1 MLQSAPERF
10 VGVSNTL
17 NALEVRT
24 AVTLASV
31 YVLRMMGLFMVM
43 PVLAVAAM
51 DYPDYSPML
60 VGIAIGGYGLTQA
73 ALQIPM
79 GMLSDKWGRKP
90 VILLGLTVFA
100 LGSLVAA
107 SADSLTMMVVGRILQ
122 GAGAIAGAIMA
133 LATDVSRESQ
143 RAKVMAIIGIA
154 IGFSFYLAVII
165 GPLIAQ
171 KWGMAGIFFITGVLA
186 VVCMP
191 LIKWVVPEV
200 PKSAGSADTLP
211 QPNQVWRL
219 FTSPQLWRLNLS
231 VMFLH
236 LMITL
241 LFVQLPVTLT
251 HFNLSLDN
259 HWEVY
264 LPVLLCSVFLLIL
277 IMGRTRGAT
286 PRIMVL
292 LAIVLMGACFA
303 VLSAGVT
310 NWWLMMTAVVLFF
323 TGFNFLEASFP
334 ALVSSIA
341 PAGEKGTA
349 MGIYASFQFFGAF
362 LGGVISGALGESLS
376 ASGAYAAG
384 VILALVWLVFAF
396 GLKSREKLR
405 RVVMQTPLLQDQMQ
419 ALVTRM
425 QAVSGVVECTGDP
438 ENGALYM
445 KVNADFDEYQAQHCI
460 EQEC

>member
-1 MLQSAPERF
+1 MLQSAPKRI

-24 AVTLASV
+24 AITLASV

-90 VILLGLTVFA
+90 VIIMGLAVFA
-100 LGSLVAA
+100 LGSLIAA
-107 SADSLTMMVVGRILQ
+107 SADSLVLMVVGRIMQ

-171 KWGMAGIFFITGVLA
+171 QWGMPGIFFMTGLLA
-186 VVCMP
+186 LACMP

-200 PKSAGSADTLP
+200 PKSVGSADTLP
-211 QPNQVWRL
+211 QANQVWRL

-251 HFNLSLDN
+251 HFNLTLDN

-264 LPVLLCSVFLLIL
+264 LPVLLCSVLLLVL
-277 IMGRTRGAT
+277 IMGKTRGTT
-286 PRIMVL
+286 PRAMVI
-292 LAIVLMGACFA
+292 LAIVLMGVCFA

-310 NWWLMMTAVVLFF
+310 NWWLMMAAVVLFF

-362 LGGVISGALGESLS
+362 LGGVISGALGEVLS

-384 VILALVWLVFAF
+384 VVLALVWLVFAF

-405 RVVMQTPLLQDQMQ
+405 RVVMQTHVSHDNMP
-419 ALVTRM
+419 ALVTSM
-425 QAVSGVVECTGDP
+425 QAVSGVVECTAAP
-438 ENGALYM
+438 ESGTLYM

-460 EQEC
+460 EQVS